1 MKEKERVGLQAGI
14 TELKERLQQ
23 RKSEEQVRMGLCVLA
38 GVCGRPYKR
47 VVCGS
52 PFLNKGPR
60 DQPGRA
66 STGHGEGGAGVLPA
80 QTAERRAL
88 Q

>member
-1 MKEKERVGLQAGI
+1 MKEKERVALQAGI
-14 TELKERLQQ
+14 TELKERLQR

-38 GVCGRPYKR
+38 GVCVWPYKR
-47 VVCGS
+47 VVCGFPS
-52 PFLNKGPR
+52 LNEGPR

-66 STGHGEGGAGVLPA
+66 SAGHGEGGAGVLPA